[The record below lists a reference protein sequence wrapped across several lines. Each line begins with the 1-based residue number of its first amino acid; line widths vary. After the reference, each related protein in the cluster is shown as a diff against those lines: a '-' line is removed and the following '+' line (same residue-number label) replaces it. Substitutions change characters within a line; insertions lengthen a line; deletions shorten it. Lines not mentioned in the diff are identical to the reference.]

1 MSGSQAAVYTNPFRT
16 LGIRLDRLGQAGLP
30 APWSGA
36 QAKRRPLGGEW
47 PPVWRLMTFVV
58 RASKVT
64 SVTCP
69 QWSLVPQWW
78 HWSLGVVSRWGLRH
92 LPPPVPSVPPH
103 PFLPCLVTWLT
114 IHLGEK
120 TLPEHAW
127 CTTLLSVLAMRQGA
141 GPWPARAPL
150 HQQRGQTTGR
160 PNN

>member
-30 APWSGA
+30 A
-36 QAKRRPLGGEW
+36 
-47 PPVWRLMTFVV
+47 VV
-58 RASKVT
+58 RSTGQAEAPRWGMTPSLKIDDLCCKSQQGHVRHLP
-64 SVTCP
+64 SVKPCAT
-69 QWSLVPQWW
+69 VM
-78 HWSLGVVSRWGLRH
+78 GVVSRWGLRH

-103 PFLPCLVTWLT
+103 PSLPCLVTWLT